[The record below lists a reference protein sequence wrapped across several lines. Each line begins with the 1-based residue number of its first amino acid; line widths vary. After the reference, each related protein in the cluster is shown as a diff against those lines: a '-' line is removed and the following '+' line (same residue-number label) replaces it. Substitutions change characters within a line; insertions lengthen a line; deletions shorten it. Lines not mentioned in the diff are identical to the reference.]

1 MTPFYENHKDEF
13 RAFYSLNL
21 NFPAHLHSQ
30 MELLYVVSGSIRVT
44 IFNKTKEL
52 QEGDFAVVFPNTI
65 HSYDSVSSY
74 DSEESNPPCR
84 IILAICSLELTG
96 DYFRKL
102 TSYSPANPFISKD
115 RLHENVG
122 FAMSELEREPREG
135 QDMNACRALI
145 LLILSRILPLVELV
159 KNKEMED
166 YDLTYK
172 IVSYVAEHFQ
182 ETITLTELANHL
194 NVSKFYLSRIFSS
207 KLNTNFNKYINYIRA
222 NYALT
227 LIQSTNYTLTR
238 ISVDSGFDSQRTFN
252 RAFKEIYHLTPGEYR
267 QKAATSIQSR
277 TL

>member
-1 MTPFYENHKDEF
+1 
-13 RAFYSLNL
+13 
-21 NFPAHLHSQ
+21 

-65 HSYDSVSSY
+65 HSYDSISSY
-74 DSEESNPPCR
+74 GSEESNPPCR
-84 IILAICSLELTG
+84 IILVICSLELTG

-115 RLHENVG
+115 KLHENVG

-267 QKAATSIQSR
+267 QKAATSIQSI